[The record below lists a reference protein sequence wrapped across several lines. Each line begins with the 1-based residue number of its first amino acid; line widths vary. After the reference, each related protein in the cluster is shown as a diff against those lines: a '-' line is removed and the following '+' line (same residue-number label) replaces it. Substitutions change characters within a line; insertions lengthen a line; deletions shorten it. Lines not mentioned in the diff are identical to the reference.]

1 MIMKGD
7 ISFEIVSKSVWLL
20 LVPVALLSALTSC
33 GGTDAEPPVTPQ
45 ARAPIGS
52 AAATASS
59 DMSSRANTDLQDLP
73 AHWQFLSGVFPKY
86 ANVFGV
92 NIFATVRT
100 PDAKVIHASNVM
112 AQYLDNNGDGEPDN
126 PDVVRAMSRA
136 NASLLMTETEAEVG
150 SLLEQV
156 PRGFLEMVDNGQVR
170 VQGLYGSETKPE
182 HGFDASLEE
191 VLHLISSV
199 GYAQAYPDVFGEEAA
214 STIAAYMDN
223 ARGGH
228 FEERQAA
235 DCEDDGNGPCALPP
249 GREYPADAWY
259 TYLDPTCNYACMISE
274 YFYWTLTTI
283 MGAQSDAQRCRDIS
297 REWVACTAEQ
307 LKSKDPDIYD
317 LLTNPR
323 YALPAILPDGSYDPV
338 TP

>member
-1 MIMKGD
+1 MPPRCEWMRLA
-7 ISFEIVSKSVWLL
+7 KSVWLL
-20 LVPVALLSALTSC
+20 LVFVALLPALASC
-33 GGTDAEPPVTPQ
+33 GGTAAEPSVTPQ
-45 ARAPIGS
+45 SMAPIGN
-52 AAATASS
+52 ATATASS
-59 DMSSRANTDLQDLP
+59 DISSRANTDLQELP

-92 NIFATVRT
+92 NIFATAGT
-100 PDAKVIHASNVM
+100 PDAKVVHASNVM
-112 AQYLDNNGDGEPDN
+112 AQYLDNDGDGEPDN
-126 PDVVRAMSRA
+126 PDVVKALTRA
-136 NASLLMTETEAEVG
+136 NASLLMTETEAEVESLYEQAPG
-150 SLLEQV
+150 S
-156 PRGFLEMVDNGQVR
+156 FLEMLDKGQVR

-191 VLHLISSV
+191 ILHLISTV
-199 GYAQAYPDVFGEEAA
+199 GYSQAYPDVFGEEAA

-235 DCEDDGNGPCALPP
+235 DCEDDRNSPCALPP
-249 GREYPADAWY
+249 GGEYPAGAWY

-274 YFYWTLTTI
+274 YFYWALTTI
-283 MGAQSDAQRCRDIS
+283 MDAQSDAQRCRDIS
-297 REWVACTAEQ
+297 REWAACTTEQ

-317 LLTNPR
+317 LLTNPQ
-323 YALPAILPDGSYDPV
+323 YALPLILPDGSYYPV